1 MLKIWGRAN
10 SANVQKVLW
19 CCDELRIPFDRIDAG
34 LEFGRNTEPEFLAKN
49 PNGLVPMIEDGD
61 FVLWESNAI
70 LRYLAMQYK
79 GGRGI
84 YPVEPDVRASIDRWL
99 DWTLATLQPAERPV
113 FIAYVRT
120 APEARNLAALNEQT
134 AKLAAL
140 WGIVDR
146 WLEGRRFI
154 EYDSFTLADI
164 VLGIFARR
172 WYGIDG
178 LPRPSYPHLER
189 WYERLTERASFTRL
203 LSKPL
208 S

>member
-34 LEFGRNTEPEFLAKN
+34 LEFGRNTDPEYLAKN

-99 DWTLATLQPAERPV
+99 DWALSTLQPADRPV
-113 FIAYVRT
+113 FIGYVRT
-120 APEARNLAALNEQT
+120 APEARDQAALDAQA

-140 WGIVDR
+140 WAIVDR

-178 LPRPSYPHLER
+178 LVRPSYPHLER
-189 WYERLTERASFTRL
+189 WYERLTERASFNRH